1 MLNTSSIKFRLLIL
15 AVGVSTIL
23 LVLLGVIIPRQTTR
37 LSADIMKENAMF
49 IANLLSENL
58 ALGMQTLVLDDGES
72 VKKTIELLK
81 TGDKESLISDIAV
94 FDIDSKFIQGMTAQA
109 RNITCKNINKLSVDD
124 QKETILAYI
133 PMYDQNE
140 NGLGYLTIVF
150 SKKSFLKKISNFTV
164 SLWIINA
171 IILGITIFAIL
182 FIASSIVNSLKKTTL
197 ILQDIASGEGD
208 LTKRI
213 TILSKDEIGVLS
225 KWFNIFADKLQNMIR
240 DVKENTLTINNI
252 LSELPQ
258 VVTESSNSAGMLR
271 ESAQN
276 ARISIDKMNVSL
288 ESMDSS
294 TKDMSN
300 SVKNVATAIEQLNA
314 SINEVAKNCH
324 KEYNISEDANK
335 QSKNALEIIDSLGI
349 AAKDINRITIVIEAI
364 AGQIDLLALNATIEA
379 ARAGDAGKGFS
390 VVASEIKELA
400 RQTAIAAKEIK
411 NKISAMQ
418 NSTDTS
424 ISAIRS
430 IAKVIDEVSCISK
443 TIVSSVEEQSFTTKE
458 IAIQISN
465 TKDSAAS
472 IAKGISSSANEISV
486 VASNMRHVDEVANKN
501 EESVTKSKSV
511 VTQLSTLSVK
521 LQGIVDQFKI

>member
-1 MLNTSSIKFRLLIL
+1 MLNIYSIKFRLVIL
-15 AVGVSTIL
+15 AAGVSAIL
-23 LVLLGVIIPRQTTR
+23 LVLLGVIIPKQTTK

-58 ALGMQTLVLDDGES
+58 ALGMQTLVLDEGES

-81 TGDKESLISDIAV
+81 KEDEESLISDIAV
-94 FDIDSKFIQGMTAQA
+94 FDTDRRFIQGMTAKA
-109 RNITCKNINKLSVDD
+109 RNITCKNVSKLTVDD
-124 QKETILAYI
+124 QKETIVAYI
-133 PMYDQNE
+133 PMLDQNH
-140 NGLGYLTIVF
+140 NRLGYLTIVF
-150 SKKSFLKKISNFTV
+150 TKKSFLKKISNFTV

-182 FIASSIVNSLKKTTL
+182 FIASSIVNSLKKTTR

-213 TILSKDEIGVLS
+213 TMQTRDEIGILC
-225 KWFNIFADKLQNMIR
+225 KWFNIFVEKLQNMIR

-258 VVTESSNSAGMLR
+258 VVTESSASAGMLR

-276 ARISIDKMNVSL
+276 ARVSIDKMNVSL
-288 ESMDSS
+288 EGMDSS
-294 TKDMSN
+294 TKDMSI

-324 KEYNISEDANK
+324 KEYSISEDANK
-335 QSKNALEIIDSLGI
+335 QSKNALETIDSLGI
-349 AAKDINRITIVIEAI
+349 AAKDIDRITIVIEAI

-379 ARAGDAGKGFS
+379 ARAGEAGKGFS

-411 NKISAMQ
+411 SKISAMQ
-418 NSTDTS
+418 NSTDSS

-458 IAIQISN
+458 IANQISH
-465 TKDSAAS
+465 TKDSATTIS
-472 IAKGISSSANEISV
+472 KGISSSADEISA
-486 VASNMRHVDEVANKN
+486 VASNMRHVDQVANKN
-501 EESVTKSKSV
+501 EESVEKSKSV

>member
-109 RNITCKNINKLSVDD
+109 RNITCKNTNKLTVDD

-171 IILGITIFAIL
+171 MILGITIFAIL

-411 NKISAMQ
+411 SKISAMQ

>member
-1 MLNTSSIKFRLLIL
+1 MLNTSSIKFRLVIL

-109 RNITCKNINKLSVDD
+109 RNITCKNTNKLTVDD

-171 IILGITIFAIL
+171 MILGITIFAIL

-294 TKDMSN
+294 TRDMSN

-472 IAKGISSSANEISV
+472 IAKGISSSANEISL

>member
-1 MLNTSSIKFRLLIL
+1 MLNISSIKFRLVIL
-15 AVGVSTIL
+15 AAGVSAIL
-23 LVLLGVIIPRQTTR
+23 LVLLGVIIPKQTTN

-58 ALGMQTLVLDDGES
+58 ALGMQTLILDDGES
-72 VKKTIELLK
+72 VKKTIDLLK
-81 TGDKESLISDIAV
+81 TEDEEPLISDIAV
-94 FDIDSKFIQGMTAQA
+94 FDNNCRFIQGMSAKA
-109 RNITCKNINKLSVDD
+109 RNIICKNVKQLSVDD
-124 QKETILAYI
+124 QKKTIVAYI
-133 PMYDQNE
+133 PMYDQSE
-140 NGLGYLTIVF
+140 NVLGFLTIVF
-150 SKKSFLKKISNFTV
+150 SKKSFLKKINNFSI
-164 SLWIINA
+164 SLWIISA

-182 FIASSIVNSLKKTTL
+182 FISSSIVISLTKTTR

-213 TILSKDEIGVLS
+213 TILSQDEIGVLS
-225 KWFNIFADKLQNMIR
+225 KWFNIFAEKLQHMIR
-240 DVKENTLTINNI
+240 DVKENTLTINDI

-258 VVTESSNSAGMLR
+258 VVTESSASAGMLR
-271 ESAQN
+271 ESTQN
-276 ARISIDKMNVSL
+276 ARMSIDKMNVSL
-288 ESMDSS
+288 EGMDSS
-294 TKDMSN
+294 TKDMSI

-324 KEYNISEDANK
+324 KEYSISEDANK

-349 AAKDINRITIVIEAI
+349 AARDIDRITIVIEAI

-411 NKISAMQ
+411 SKISAMQ
-418 NSTDTS
+418 NSTDSS

-430 IAKVIDEVSCISK
+430 IARVIDEVSCISK

-458 IAIQISN
+458 IAIQISH
-465 TKDSAAS
+465 TKDSATTIS
-472 IAKGISSSANEISV
+472 KGISSSADEISA

-501 EESVTKSKSV
+501 EDSVKKVKSV
-511 VTQLSTLSVK
+511 VTQLSSLSVK

>member
-1 MLNTSSIKFRLLIL
+1 MLNTSSIKFRLVIL

-109 RNITCKNINKLSVDD
+109 RNITCTNVNKLSVDD
-124 QKETILAYI
+124 QKETILVYI
-133 PMYDQNE
+133 PMYDQNKK
-140 NGLGYLTIVF
+140 GLGYLTIVF

-213 TILSKDEIGVLS
+213 TILSKDEIGILS

-294 TKDMSN
+294 TRDMSN

-472 IAKGISSSANEISV
+472 IAKGISSSANEISL